1 MEDCY
6 PGSIYKYI
14 NHAHGP
20 PLRRRGSADRKPV
33 LISEFL
39 HINGIDMQLRMFQ
52 KIAGYLR
59 MNVASH
65 EMEDSGPM
73 TAERYERDYGY
84 VDHHRNLP
92 GVRYGE

>member
-1 MEDCY
+1 
-6 PGSIYKYI
+6 
-14 NHAHGP
+14 
-20 PLRRRGSADRKPV
+20 
-33 LISEFL
+33 
-39 HINGIDMQLRMFQ
+39 MQLRMFQ

-84 VDHHRNLP
+84 VDHHRNPLGIDMVNNMDMVIP
-92 GVRYGE
+92 DCNRIEYVRPVR